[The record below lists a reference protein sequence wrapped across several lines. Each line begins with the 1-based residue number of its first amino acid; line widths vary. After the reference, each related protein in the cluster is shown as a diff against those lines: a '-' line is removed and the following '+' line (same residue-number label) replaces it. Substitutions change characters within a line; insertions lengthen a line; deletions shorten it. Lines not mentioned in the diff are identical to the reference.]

1 LQSQPDTSPEGSAGS
16 AAPRFEILVSATL
29 LVVWVP
35 GLLELAETWRH
46 VDYASHG
53 FLVPLVALWAATAH
67 RAELAQLPARPM
79 RGGWLLL
86 ASVSAVYVAAL
97 ALRAPT
103 LLGLAAVATVVA
115 AVLALRG
122 GRWARTLCFP
132 LAYLLFM
139 VPLPGAWVTPVIVRL
154 QLLMSSLGV
163 AILRAAGVPI
173 YRDGNVLLLPGDVSL
188 FVAEAC
194 SGITSLVTLIPI
206 AVFIAY
212 FTESGL
218 GRRLVLVAAV
228 VPIALAGNLLRVIVT
243 VGVAMELGVETATA
257 GPLHEWA
264 GVATYVVACLALL
277 ALGALLRRVWPEREA
292 ES

>member
-67 RAELAQLPARPM
+67 RAELARLPARPM

-86 ASVSAVYVAAL
+86 ASVSAVYLAAL

-122 GRWARTLCFP
+122 VRWARTLCFP

-212 FTESGL
+212 FTESRL
-218 GRRLVLVAAV
+218 GRRIVLVAAV

-243 VGVAMELGVETATA
+243 VGVAMELGVEVATA

-264 GVATYVVACLALL
+264 GVTTYVVACLALL
-277 ALGALLRRVWPEREA
+277 GLGGLLRRLWPEREA
-292 ES
+292 GP

>member
-1 LQSQPDTSPEGSAGS
+1 
-16 AAPRFEILVSATL
+16 
-29 LVVWVP
+29 
-35 GLLELAETWRH
+35 
-46 VDYASHG
+46 
-53 FLVPLVALWAATAH
+53 
-67 RAELAQLPARPM
+67 
-79 RGGWLLL
+79 
-86 ASVSAVYVAAL
+86 
-97 ALRAPT
+97 
-103 LLGLAAVATVVA
+103 
-115 AVLALRG
+115 
-122 GRWARTLCFP
+122 
-132 LAYLLFM
+132 M